1 MTRFQHL
8 LPVILLLAMAAQL
21 TAGCSLTSPQQ
32 TAPSATTS
40 PEPGKA
46 PINQDAVSAKAIV
59 MPHKKALLSF
69 KAPGRVQKVLVS
81 EGQTV
86 KAGQELARLGTQAFD
101 QAVLRAQANLKLTQ
115 SQLEKARA
123 GARPEEIAEAEAAVA
138 IAQAGAQARDAA
150 VSVAK
155 GNLEAARADL
165 QSAQTG
171 IDVARSGLAAAEA
184 KWNGAQANLN
194 KLLAGPTATE
204 ISIAEKEVERAKNEV
219 SAWERQRDASWST
232 LEGKLEAA
240 RASVQIAQLKLDQL
254 KAGARAEDIA
264 AARAQV
270 AQAAAGIQTAR
281 AQLAQAE
288 SRVSESQAAIQT
300 TEAQLA
306 QTTAQLA
313 SAKTQVTQAQARLDL
328 AKAGSR
334 TEDIAIAEAGVARA
348 EAALAEA
355 TNGREDAILRAPFD
369 GTVGAILLREGETAL
384 PQVPAINLGDLTRM
398 RVETED
404 LSEVDVDQV
413 RVGQQAQVTVDAL
426 DGKAF
431 KGIVSRVAPVAS
443 DRRGDKVY
451 VVTLDLQPASS
462 EDLRWGMS
470 SFVEINVR

>member
-1 MTRFQHL
+1 MTRYKHL

-21 TAGCSLTSPQQ
+21 TAGCSQASPQQ
-32 TAPSATTS
+32 IAPPAATS
-40 PEPGKA
+40 SEPGKTQT
-46 PINQDAVSAKAIV
+46 NLDVVSAKAIV

-69 KAPGRVQKVLVS
+69 KTPGRVQKVLVS
-81 EGQTV
+81 EGQMV

-101 QAVLRAQANLKLTQ
+101 QAVLQAQANLKSTQ

-138 IAQAGAQARDAA
+138 IAQAGVQARDAA
-150 VSVAK
+150 VSVGK

-165 QSAQTG
+165 QAAQTG

-184 KWNGAQANLN
+184 KLNGAQANLN

-204 ISIAEKEVERAKNEV
+204 ISIAAKEVERAKNDA
-219 SAWERQRDASWST
+219 SAMEKQRDASWST
-232 LEGKLEAA
+232 LEGRLEAL
-240 RASVQIAQLKLDQL
+240 RATVQIAQLKLEQL

-270 AQAAAGIQTAR
+270 AQAAAGVQTAR

-288 SRVSESQAAIQT
+288 SRVSESQAAVQT
-300 TEAQLA
+300 TEARLA

-313 SAKTQVTQAQARLDL
+313 SARTQVAQMQARLDL

-334 TEDIAIAEAGVARA
+334 AEDIAIAEAAVAQA
-348 EAALAEA
+348 AAALAEA
-355 TNGREDAILRAPFD
+355 TDNREDAILRAPFD
-369 GTVGAILLREGETAL
+369 GTVGEILLREGETAL
-384 PQVPAINLGDLTRM
+384 PQVPAINLGDLTRL

-404 LSEVDVDQV
+404 LSEVDVDRV
-413 RVGQQAQVTVDAL
+413 RVGQQAQITVDAL

-451 VVTLDLQPASS
+451 IVTLDLQPASG
-462 EDLRWGMS
+462 DGLRWGMS
-470 SFVEINVR
+470 SFVEIKAR